1 MNMQYFRKNIDYAK
15 ILDLKSLVP
24 YVEGKVVSQ
33 ALVQTD
39 LLSMTVSAIDKGEE
53 LNFQS
58 ASGETMMYVIDGK
71 MEAKIWGEEYYLNE
85 GEAVVVPANISHQ
98 FTAVERLMVLSTIVN
113 P

>member
-1 MNMQYFRKNIDYAK
+1 MQYFRKNIDYAK

-39 LLSMTVSAIDKGEE
+39 LLNMTVFAIDKGEE

-58 ASGETMMYVIDGK
+58 ASGEAMIYVIDGK
-71 MEAKIWGEEYYLNE
+71 MEAKIWGEEYYLHE
-85 GEAVVVPANISHQ
+85 GEAIVVPANISYQ